1 MSSLKKTSWWLGWKF
16 WLVLVVLAAA
26 GWGIK
31 VRWFSPAEAPQVI
44 TAPVERSDLE
54 DTVLASGTIEAVKQV
69 SVGAQVSGQIKRLHV
84 KLGDTVRQGELI
96 AEIDS
101 TNQANT
107 LRNAQAQVDVLA
119 AQQRAKEAT
128 LRQLELA
135 FKRQKDLLAQDASAR
150 AEFEGAEASLAV
162 ARAEIAAL
170 KAQQQQS
177 QISVDTARVNL
188 GYTRITAPMDGVVVA
203 VIAEE
208 GRTVNAN
215 QSAPTIIKLAKLD
228 TVQIKAQISEADVVR
243 IQPGLPVYFT
253 ILGEPN
259 RRYEAHLRAVEPAP
273 ESEQNETTS
282 TTSSSSS
289 TTAIYYNGLFD
300 VPNPDQKLRIAMT
313 AQVFVV
319 LAKADN
325 ALVIPATALGDRVGG
340 GKGARNGKSG
350 KRGPSPQASGTEPA
364 ARGVL
369 YKVRVREGEG
379 DRQTI
384 VTREVRIGLNN
395 RVQAQVLDGLKEGE
409 QVVVG
414 EAAAGANGSTGSRRG
429 PSMF

>member
-1 MSSLKKTSWWLGWKF
+1 MSALKKTSWWLGWKF

-84 KLGDTVRQGELI
+84 KLGDTVRQGDLI

-128 LRQLELA
+128 LHQLELA
-135 FKRQKDLLAQDASAR
+135 FQRQKALLAQDASAR
-150 AEFEGAEASLAV
+150 AEFEGAEASLGV

-170 KAQQQQS
+170 KAQRQQS

-215 QSAPTIIKLAKLD
+215 QSAPTIIKVARLD
-228 TVQIKAQISEADVVR
+228 TVTIKVEISEADVVR
-243 IQPGLPVYFT
+243 VKPGQRVYFT
-253 ILGEPN
+253 ILGDPDK
-259 RRYEAHLRAVEPAP
+259 RYHTSLLAIEPAP
-273 ESEQNETTS
+273 ETIASES
-282 TTSSSSS
+282 SAASGSSSSS
-289 TTAIYYNGLFD
+289 SAGTAIYYMGILD
-300 VPNPDQKLRIAMT
+300 IPNPDGRLRISMT
-313 AQVFVV
+313 TQVNIV
-319 LAKADN
+319 LAEAKD
-325 ALVIPATALGDRVGG
+325 ALVIPSAALGDR
-340 GKGARNGKSG
+340 
-350 KRGPSPQASGTEPA
+350 
-364 ARGVL
+364 
-369 YKVRVREGEG
+369 
-379 DRQTI
+379 
-384 VTREVRIGLNN
+384 
-395 RVQAQVLDGLKEGE
+395 
-409 QVVVG
+409 
-414 EAAAGANGSTGSRRG
+414 
-429 PSMF
+429 